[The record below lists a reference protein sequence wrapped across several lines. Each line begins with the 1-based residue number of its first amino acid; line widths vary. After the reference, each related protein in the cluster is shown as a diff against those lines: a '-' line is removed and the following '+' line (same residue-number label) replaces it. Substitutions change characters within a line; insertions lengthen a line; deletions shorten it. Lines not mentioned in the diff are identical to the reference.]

1 MGQGEKKQ
9 PAKSQQHDNE
19 KPEVKLMKCLQQS
32 RISATISDS
41 ISTLVITCRRFLN
54 SLTNDAPKKKK
65 R

>member
-32 RISATISDS
+32 RRSATISDS
-41 ISTLVITCRRFLN
+41 ENNIYTCNYVSTFFKFI
-54 SLTNDAPKKKK
+54 DQ
-65 R
+65 